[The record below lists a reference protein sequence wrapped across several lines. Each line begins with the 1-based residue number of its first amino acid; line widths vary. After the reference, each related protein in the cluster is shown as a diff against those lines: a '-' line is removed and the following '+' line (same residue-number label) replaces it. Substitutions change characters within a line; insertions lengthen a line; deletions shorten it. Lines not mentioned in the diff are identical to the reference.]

1 MPNFHDNL
9 SDDHA
14 ASSTASTAPAAPSKK
29 RRSGSSTVAQVRH
42 GFYSHERALI
52 HGWCVYLTPDGE
64 EVTVTGVYDS
74 KEACNAKWDD
84 IQYVGPVTDYVKGEH
99 YDPCRFLPPDLDD
112 ESKKALAWA
121 TEEWIKEYKILADG
135 MKLTVK
141 SMYWEVRLG
150 FLPRSSE
157 YKDGFGRDQAKDIV
171 GRVCFAHQLGCGFP
185 SIVPLLNG
193 EEESKTDKITRLLAR
208 MF

>member
-14 ASSTASTAPAAPSKK
+14 ASSTTPAAPSKK

-42 GFYSHERALI
+42 GFYSHEMALI
-52 HGWCVYLTPDGE
+52 HGWSVYLTPDGE
-64 EVTVTGVYDS
+64 EVTVTGVCES

-84 IQYVGPVTDYVKGEH
+84 IRDVGPVTDYVKGEH
-99 YDPCRFLPPDLDD
+99 YNPARFLPPDLDD

-121 TEEWIKEYKILADG
+121 TEEWIEKYKILADG

-150 FLPRSSE
+150 FLPRSPE
-157 YKDGFGRDQAKDIV
+157 HKNGFGRDQAQEIV
-171 GRVCFAHQLGCGFP
+171 SRVCFAHQLGCGFP
-185 SIVPLLNG
+185 SLVPLLNG
-193 EEESKTDKITRLLAR
+193 EKESKTDKITRLLAR